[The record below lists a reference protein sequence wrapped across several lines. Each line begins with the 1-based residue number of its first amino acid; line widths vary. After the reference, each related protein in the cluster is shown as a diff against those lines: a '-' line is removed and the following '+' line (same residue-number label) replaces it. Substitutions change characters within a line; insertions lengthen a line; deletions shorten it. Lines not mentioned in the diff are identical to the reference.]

1 MVSIT
6 INPSGAKRDNLFSR
20 SDEYAYI
27 ILFGNAQVVH
37 PKGNGDEREVRWWY
51 LRRTDYASRRGT
63 IKGGVAQFYP
73 IYVDDKTMKIIA
85 IGEALK
91 PEQQRVNIPAIE
103 GATPVFPVRDD
114 GVEMNWG
121 ITRDSLQKLCKECR
135 FVKHVGRYSNEG
147 KGWASNTV
155 KGA

>member
-63 IKGGVAQFYP
+63 VKGGWPNFIQYMSM
-73 IYVDDKTMKIIA
+73 IR
-85 IGEALK
+85 
-91 PEQQRVNIPAIE
+91 Q
-103 GATPVFPVRDD
+103 
-114 GVEMNWG
+114 
-121 ITRDSLQKLCKECR
+121 
-135 FVKHVGRYSNEG
+135 
-147 KGWASNTV
+147 
-155 KGA
+155 